1 MRSIC
6 VFCGS
11 NAGAGDAYAEAAR
24 GLARVIA
31 ARGSRL
37 VYGGGSIGLMGI
49 LADAALEAGGRVIG
63 VTPRK
68 FIERE
73 VIHAGLTELHVVE
86 TMLERKALMAELA
99 DGFVALPGGLGTLDE
114 LFEMLTWTQLGI
126 QRKPCALLDVN
137 DYYAQLGAFLDH
149 AVAQRFIKLEHR
161 AMLITGTDPG
171 TLLDRMTTL
180 PLPDAG
186 KWLAPSKP

>member
-1 MRSIC
+1 VRSIC

-31 ARGSRL
+31 ARGFRL
-37 VYGGGSIGLMGI
+37 VYGGGSIGLMGV
-49 LADAALEAGGRVIG
+49 LAEAALEAGGHVVG

-68 FIERE
+68 FVERE

-86 TMLERKALMAELA
+86 TLLERKALMAELS
-99 DGFVALPGGLGTLDE
+99 DGFIALPGGLGTLDE

-126 QRKPCALLDVN
+126 QRKPCGLLDVN
-137 DYYAQLGAFLDH
+137 GYYAQLGSFLDH
-149 AVAQRFIKLEHR
+149 AVSQRFITPGHR
-161 AMLITGTDPG
+161 SMLLAGSDPAE
-171 TLLDRMTTL
+171 LLDRMAAT
-180 PLPDAG
+180 PLPDVG
-186 KWLAPSKP
+186 KWFAP

>member
-11 NAGAGDAYAEAAR
+11 NAGVGEAYADAARDLARVVAAR
-24 GLARVIA
+24 GL
-31 ARGSRL
+31 RL

-49 LADAALEAGGRVIG
+49 LAEAALGAGGQVIG

-68 FIERE
+68 FVERE
-73 VIHAGLTELHVVE
+73 VIHAGLSELHVVE
-86 TMLERKALMAELA
+86 TLLERKALMAELS

-126 QRKPCALLDVN
+126 QRKPCALLDVSG
-137 DYYAQLGAFLDH
+137 YYARLEEFLDH
-149 AVAQRFIKLEHR
+149 AVTQRFIKPEHR
-161 AMLITGTDPG
+161 SMLITDTDPAA
-171 TLLDRMTTL
+171 LLDRMAAA
-180 PLPDAG
+180 PLPDVS
-186 KWLAPSKP
+186 KWMAPGSY